1 MKYAT
6 FMDFLKAGLA
16 SDLTLREFVDFYK
29 LVKNCEKPRLS
40 TRA

>member
-1 MKYAT
+1 MKYST

-29 LVKNCEKPRLS
+29 LVKGVNHES
-40 TRA
+40 VSN